1 MFANLSSFWS
11 SQIKHFIYA
20 QVHAW
25 AYGLVLILAFVINAF
40 LFLGLHFSIKFEL
53 DYPKQ

>member
-1 MFANLSSFWS
+1 MFSNLRSFWS
-11 SQIKHFIYA
+11 SQMKHFIYA

-25 AYGLVLILAFVINAF
+25 AYSLVLILAFVINAF

>member
-11 SQIKHFIYA
+11 SQMKHFIYA